1 MKLQELAVLPQTKQI
16 AKVFESYFGNSITF
30 ESLSKRQA
38 HAMLGR
44 VRGLLGEHRSTPKFH
59 ISEQN
64 SAYLKLVMMEQ
75 VLTKKLREEFP
86 PTTTGG
92 VTTGGSNPQQAA
104 ATGAAAA
111 PGAKTPMPGLN
122 KIQDPKLKAAMT
134 KSAAGQSLSS
144 EEQKLVQGAA
154 LAAVAAESR
163 RRTGRR
169 LSESEVQQAQVILA
183 SQDMVD
189 QVQKMIEQ
197 VTSLQFKD
205 LPALVDQIR
214 NEIGYE
220 QATKFNADATAA
232 LGGMVQNLQQSKIQ
246 LEGAMGTVTGQAP
259 VVPGVDADMDVGAA
273 DMGAE
278 MPGDVGAELDDL
290 AADDMDAEIDAPI
303 KTSLGRERR

>member
-16 AKVFESYFGNSITF
+16 AKVFESYFGKSITF

-38 HAMLGR
+38 HAMLDK
-44 VRGLLGEHRSTPKFH
+44 VRGLISEHRGTPAYH
-59 ISEQN
+59 GSEK
-64 SAYLKLVMMEQ
+64 SPAYLKLVMMEQ
-75 VLTKKLREEFP
+75 VLTKKIREEFP
-86 PTTTGG
+86 ATNTGG
-92 VTTGGSNPQQAA
+92 VTTGSAA
-104 ATGAAAA
+104 GKK
-111 PGAKTPMPGLN
+111 PDLN

-134 KSAAGQSLSS
+134 KSAAGQNLSP
-144 EEQKLVQGAA
+144 EEDELVKATA
-154 LAAVAAESR
+154 LQAVTAESR
-163 RRTGRR
+163 RRNGRR
-169 LSESEVQQAQVILA
+169 LNESEVQQAQVILA

-214 NEIGYE
+214 NEIGYD

-232 LGGMVQNLQQSKIQ
+232 LGGMVQNLQGSKQQ

-259 VVPGVDADMDVGAA
+259 VVPGVTDV
-273 DMGAE
+273 D
-278 MPGDVGAELDDL
+278 AELPAEPMPDTGDELDL
-290 AADDMDAEIDAPI
+290 DIDAEIDDEEVDAEEPV

>member
-1 MKLQELAVLPQTKQI
+1 MKLQDLAVLPQTKQI
-16 AKVFESYFGNSITF
+16 AKVFESYFGNTITF
-30 ESLSKRQA
+30 ESISKRHA

-44 VRGLLGEHRSTPKFH
+44 VRSLISEHRATTSYH
-59 ISEQN
+59 GSEK
-64 SAYLKLVMMEQ
+64 SPAYLKLVMMEQ

-86 PTTTGG
+86 
-92 VTTGGSNPQQAA
+92 VAA
-104 ATGAAAA
+104 VDPAKAKAA
-111 PGAKTPMPGLN
+111 LN

-134 KSAAGQSLSS
+134 KSAAGQTLSPD
-144 EEQKLVQGAA
+144 EQKLVQGAA
-154 LAAVAAESR
+154 LQAVAAESR

-232 LGGMVQNLQQSKIQ
+232 LGGMVQNLQGSKTQ
-246 LEGAMGTVTGQAP
+246 LEAAMGTVTGQAP
-259 VVPGVDADMDVGAA
+259 VIPGGDVAAELPVDPMADPMAAAPADDLDIDVDADIEEPVSAG
-273 DMGAE
+273 
-278 MPGDVGAELDDL
+278 
-290 AADDMDAEIDAPI
+290 
-303 KTSLGRERR
+303 LGRDRR

>member
-1 MKLQELAVLPQTKQI
+1 VSTGLNIINNEDSTMKLQDLAVLPQTKQI
-16 AKVFESYFGNSITF
+16 AKVFESYFGNTITF
-30 ESLSKRQA
+30 ESISKRHA

-44 VRGLLGEHRSTPKFH
+44 VRSLISEHRATTSYH
-59 ISEQN
+59 GSEK
-64 SAYLKLVMMEQ
+64 SPAYLKLVMMEQ

-86 PTTTGG
+86 
-92 VTTGGSNPQQAA
+92 VAA
-104 ATGAAAA
+104 VDPAKAKAA
-111 PGAKTPMPGLN
+111 LN

-134 KSAAGQSLSS
+134 KSAAGQTLSPD
-144 EEQKLVQGAA
+144 EQKLVQGAA
-154 LAAVAAESR
+154 LQAVAAESR

-232 LGGMVQNLQQSKIQ
+232 LGGMVQNLQGSKTQ
-246 LEGAMGTVTGQAP
+246 LEAAMGTVTGQAP
-259 VVPGVDADMDVGAA
+259 VIPGGDVAAELPVDPMADPMAAAPADDLDIDVDAEVEEPVQAG
-273 DMGAE
+273 
-278 MPGDVGAELDDL
+278 
-290 AADDMDAEIDAPI
+290 
-303 KTSLGRERR
+303 LGRDRR

>member
-1 MKLQELAVLPQTKQI
+1 MKLQDLAVLPQTKQI
-16 AKVFESYFGNSITF
+16 AKVFESYFGNTITF
-30 ESLSKRQA
+30 ESISKRQA
-38 HAMLGR
+38 NTMLGR
-44 VRGLLGEHRSTPKFH
+44 VRGLIREHRATTSYH
-59 ISEQN
+59 GSEKN
-64 SAYLKLVMMEQ
+64 PAYLKLVMMEQ

-86 PTTTGG
+86 
-92 VTTGGSNPQQAA
+92 AA
-104 ATGAAAA
+104 AVID
-111 PGAKTPMPGLN
+111 PAKAKQALN

-134 KSAAGQSLSS
+134 KSAAGQTLSPD
-144 EEQKLVQGAA
+144 EQKLVQGAA
-154 LAAVAAESR
+154 LQAVAAESR

-232 LGGMVQNLQQSKIQ
+232 LGGMVQNLQGSKTQ
-246 LEGAMGTVTGQAP
+246 LEAAMGTVTGQAP
-259 VVPGVDADMDVGAA
+259 VIPGGNVAAELPVDPLADPMAAAPTDDLDIDVDADIEEPVPAG
-273 DMGAE
+273 
-278 MPGDVGAELDDL
+278 
-290 AADDMDAEIDAPI
+290 
-303 KTSLGRERR
+303 LGRDRR